1 MNRSEALILAAVL
14 ALALCSIGASFMPAS
29 LTPQGFASGTVAAQG
44 TRKPACGCFV
54 CGNLPGMHTVTFDN
68 TDCAGIL
75 AEDACTE
82 QLANMPS
89 RQIEAFCRKLENES
103 QFRSF
108 KDSCPVFAPLC
119 EPKTEKA
126 TENEPKDEK
135 RKCEPPTPPWFST
148 QDCKDLQDPVVE
160 FTQQQLDVYLCG
172 YKIFSRTP
180 ATAAHP
186 EMFTDALFAQ
196 AYRTALRDNLRAQVP
211 RKVCCNQFRQAAM
224 TGRPCDSAADVDC
237 DGRLNNVDADGD
249 LPEINGLAFTE
260 NVPPTAP
267 RDLFPQGLNDD
278 ALMPTEECKDCKW
291 ELIKG
296 VLKCNADPSQ
306 RHSYEATWR
315 CPPTGAV
322 VEVVKLSP
330 PGVNCSPR

>member
-1 MNRSEALILAAVL
+1 MNRSKGLMLTSILV
-14 ALALCSIGASFMPAS
+14 LALCSIGASFLPGS
-29 LTPQGFASGTVAAQG
+29 LPPRGFAGGTVAAQG

-54 CGNLPGMHTVTFDN
+54 CGNMPGMHTVTILDK
-68 TDCAGIL
+68 DCAGIL
-75 AEDACTE
+75 AEDACATE
-82 QLANMPS
+82 LANMPV
-89 RQIEAFCRKLENES
+89 RQVEAFCQKLQAQS

-126 TENEPKDEK
+126 PENEPKDDK
-135 RKCEPPTPPWFST
+135 RKCEPPTPPWFSS

-180 ATAAHP
+180 ATAAYP
-186 EMFTDALFAQ
+186 AMFTDRTFAQ
-196 AYRTALRDNLRAQVP
+196 AYRDALRDTLRAMVP
-211 RKVCCNQFRQAAM
+211 QKICCNRFREAAM
-224 TGRPCDSAADVDC
+224 TGKPCDAAADADC

-249 LPEINGLAFTE
+249 LPQINGLAFTE
-260 NVPPTAP
+260 AVPATEP
-267 RDLFPQGLNDD
+267 RDPFPTGLDEKE
-278 ALMPTEECKDCKW
+278 LMPTEKCKDCKW

-296 VLKCNADPSQ
+296 VLKCNPDPSQ

-315 CPPTGAV
+315 CPTAGAV

-330 PGVNCSPR
+330 PGVKCETR